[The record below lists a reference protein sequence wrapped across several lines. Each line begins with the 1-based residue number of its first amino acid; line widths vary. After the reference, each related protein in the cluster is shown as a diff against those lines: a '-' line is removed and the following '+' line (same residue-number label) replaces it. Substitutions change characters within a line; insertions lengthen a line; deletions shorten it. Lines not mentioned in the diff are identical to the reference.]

1 MEGDEKVIKCI
12 LCILP
17 QNPLKLPT
25 QNGHFQNQ
33 LRYIASQPMVMGL
46 FFIAFKCIRYP
57 VDMKRCL
64 VSISDFW
71 TAYCNIAG
79 HELEKFWIGQQ
90 MCTLC
95 TL

>member
-46 FFIAFKCIRYP
+46 FFIAFNSF
-57 VDMKRCL
+57 L
-64 VSISDFW
+64 
-71 TAYCNIAG
+71 
-79 HELEKFWIGQQ
+79 
-90 MCTLC
+90 
-95 TL
+95 